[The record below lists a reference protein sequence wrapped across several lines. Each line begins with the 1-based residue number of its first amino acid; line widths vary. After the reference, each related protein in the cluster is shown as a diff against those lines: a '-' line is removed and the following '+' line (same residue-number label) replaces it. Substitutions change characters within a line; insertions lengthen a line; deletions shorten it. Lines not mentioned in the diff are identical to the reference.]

1 MEYCKEYRVGK
12 HLNLS
17 FSDKL
22 SDEEHCLGL
31 YGNVG
36 DEIEVRFEVRLFL
49 ALFCRHTKPFSR
61 RTPSQVQGEEE
72 EELPRNLIF
81 LLASFFP
88 SHLSL
93 SP

>member
-1 MEYCKEYRVGK
+1 MEYCKEFRVGK

-22 SDEEHCLGL
+22 SDEEHCLRL